1 MPAVGFD
8 WDPEKDLENQTKHGV
23 AFEKAQ
29 YAFADPLRVIAEDLS
44 HSAREKRYYCFG
56 GASAI
61 QCCYAAI
68 ERREWFTSTNKVES
82 KNTKVTLRSAKKCM
96 VEEKISRNVSRL
108 VVSPA
113 CMAGVRTSS
122 PNISAR

>member
-1 MPAVGFD
+1 MSKQLFLFD
-8 WDPEKDLENQTKHGV
+8 S
-23 AFEKAQ
+23 
-29 YAFADPLRVIAEDLS
+29 RVPPWVRRLCHRID
-44 HSAREKRYYCFG
+44 

-68 ERREWFTSTNKVES
+68 ERREWSTSTNKAES

-108 VVSPA
+108 VVNPA

-122 PNISAR
+122 PNFSAL

>member
-1 MPAVGFD
+1 MPTSA
-8 WDPEKDLENQTKHGV
+8 
-23 AFEKAQ
+23 
-29 YAFADPLRVIAEDLS
+29 LS
-44 HSAREKRYYCFG
+44 LGS
-56 GASAI
+56 ASAI

-82 KNTKVTLRSAKKCM
+82 KNTKVTLRSAEKCM

-108 VVSPA
+108 VVNPA

-122 PNISAR
+122 PNFSAL